1 MVIYSKS
8 KLNLLKKTRKF
19 LIVYSLILFSLFCL
33 FIISYKFTLNSGSL
47 KNSPQ
52 ITLSKFCDAINHSNF
67 TESQTYVNESYEISV
82 LLKDTYN
89 NINIKTSS
97 MHNILKDE
105 NEATY
110 NIEITLEETSKDGSK
125 SYITKEIPV
134 RFNKIDD
141 NWYLTNDSVK
151 NIFNKL

>member
-1 MVIYSKS
+1 MIVSYKS
-8 KLNLLKKTRKF
+8 NFNILKKTTKI
-19 LIVYSLILFSLFCL
+19 LIVNSLVVFSLLFL
-33 FIISYKFTLNSGSL
+33 FIISYKFTLSSGTL
-47 KNSPQ
+47 RNSPQ
-52 ITLSKFCDAINHSNF
+52 ITLSKFCDAINHSDF
-67 TESQTYVNESYEISV
+67 AESETYINDSYEFSI

-110 NIEITLEETSKDGSK
+110 NIQITLEETLKNGDK
-125 SYITKEIPV
+125 SYVTKEIPV

-141 NWYLTNDSVK
+141 NWYLTNDSAK
-151 NIFNKL
+151 NIVSKL